1 MSDRSI
7 WLREERRKRNMT
19 KQNLADVAAVSL
31 RTVERAE
38 QGLNMSD
45 RVWQAFETHL
55 GRFSIARRSERR
67 VDRYRQYRQLAR
79 VKSARDFFELLAQ
92 ASVAKLDCDVEPTA
106 DVFPVLKRIIAF
118 LEERQPNPW
127 DLAHQK
133 YRPPTLL
140 RRVEDEATLNELLG
154 ELHTIGAGIYC
165 ELQWGFVIYPKEGFD
180 GEPYVATVQDA
191 EGHFLLHAVISASD
205 KERESFP
212 EVQDWGLET
221 VEDPLGDDVPF

>member
-1 MSDRSI
+1 MSDRSA

-19 KQNLADVAAVSL
+19 KQNLADAARVSL

-38 QGLNMSD
+38 QGLKMSD
-45 RVWQAFETHL
+45 RVWRSFETHL
-55 GRFSIARRSERR
+55 GTFSVARRSRR
-67 VDRYRQYRQLAR
+67 PVDRYRQFRQLAR
-79 VKSARDFFELLAQ
+79 VKSAREFFELLAQ
-92 ASVAKLDCDVEPTA
+92 ARVAKLDCDVEPTS

-118 LEERQPNPW
+118 LEERLPNPW
-127 DLAHQK
+127 EVARQR

-140 RRVEDEATLNELLG
+140 QRVEDEAMLNELLG
-154 ELHTIGAGIYC
+154 DLHGIGVGIYC
-165 ELQWGFVIYPKEGFD
+165 ELRWGFVIYPKEGFD
-180 GEPYVATVQDA
+180 GEPYVATGQDA
-191 EGHFLLHAVISASD
+191 EGQFLLHAVISASE